1 MPGYKKNW
9 RNDGCLILDS
19 KLLKKQQF
27 VSLLKIY
34 NVQGR
39 TKIAAGD
46 KVSIQ
51 NKIRSLHITQQGI
64 EDKEIELLVELDGY
78 GERDDFQLDISFGD
92 ISSVIE
98 TDTDFCAGDVTETS
112 AESIRIECDDT
123 DELIHSTKT
132 VSFDVNPQIRTIHSR
147 RAKNS
152 LLRQNRTT
160 VAKSVAAKKS
170 DVAKNG
176 IANECASGNLCN
188 MKQIQLNSFH
198 KCQGCRK
205 PMHGTLCAGKDNED
219 GNMWCLK
226 CHPIEG
232 GEHGGGVSCQSS

>member
-1 MPGYKKNW
+1 MAISTRKKT
-9 RNDGCLILDS
+9 DAA
-19 KLLKKQQF
+19 Q
-27 VSLLKIY
+27 SLTATGQAKRG
-34 NVQGR
+34 NG
-39 TKIAAGD
+39 AAN
-46 KVSIQ
+46 SW
-51 NKIRSLHITQQGI
+51 
-64 EDKEIELLVELDGY
+64 
-78 GERDDFQLDISFGD
+78 
-92 ISSVIE
+92 
-98 TDTDFCAGDVTETS
+98 
-112 AESIRIECDDT
+112 
-123 DELIHSTKT
+123 
-132 VSFDVNPQIRTIHSR
+132 

-152 LLRQNRTT
+152 LLRRNRTT

-232 GEHGGGVSCQSS
+232 GEHGGGVSRQSSRCQNDSSMSAAGTLAAPAPAQTRKQLSGLKNDSSVSSNATHNVPSRRSSGKQTQLHQDPQQCSAETGGQDQSTSLLNTTTPSMLPLRRSQRRTRRRGGDRAQIR